1 MRLSERQYA
10 ALQLAQD
17 ILTQPAA
24 PTRTRTRTRRA
35 AAVRP
40 VDAPTGHDAIHFMG
54 LSKLKPEQRLQ
65 IGFLRWV
72 EATYPEIAPLVM
84 ASAGGMRTS
93 LSQAVKMKSM
103 GYRKGTPDIFVA
115 VPKGGRHG
123 LFLELKAS
131 GGKASPEQKMM
142 IANLQTQGYAAA
154 VVVGFEQVKATLTAY
169 LSQT

>member
-1 MRLSERQYA
+1 MRLTERQYA
-10 ALQLAQD
+10 ALRLAQD
-17 ILTQPAA
+17 VLTSPPA
-24 PTRTRTRTRRA
+24 PPRTRKA

-40 VDAPTGHDAIHFMG
+40 DDAPTGHDAIYFMG

-65 IGFLRWV
+65 TGVMRWV
-72 EATYPEIAPLVM
+72 DATFPEIAHLVM
-84 ASAGGMRTS
+84 ASAGGVRTS
-93 LSQAVKMKSM
+93 MSQAVKMKSM

-131 GGKASPEQKMM
+131 GGKASPEQNIML
-142 IANLQTQGYAAA
+142 ANLQAQGYAAA

-169 LSQT
+169 LSQD

>member
-1 MRLSERQYA
+1 MRLTERQYA

-17 ILTQPAA
+17 VLTSPPA
-24 PTRTRTRTRRA
+24 PPRTRKA

-40 VDAPTGHDAIHFMG
+40 DDAPTGHDAIYFMG

-65 IGFLRWV
+65 TGVMRWV
-72 EATYPEIAPLVM
+72 DATFPEIAHLVM
-84 ASAGGMRTS
+84 ASAGGVRTS
-93 LSQAVKMKSM
+93 MSQAVKMKSM

-123 LFLELKAS
+123 LFLELKAI
-131 GGKASPEQKMM
+131 GGKASPEQNIML
-142 IANLQTQGYAAA
+142 ANLQAQGYAAA

-169 LSQT
+169 LSRD